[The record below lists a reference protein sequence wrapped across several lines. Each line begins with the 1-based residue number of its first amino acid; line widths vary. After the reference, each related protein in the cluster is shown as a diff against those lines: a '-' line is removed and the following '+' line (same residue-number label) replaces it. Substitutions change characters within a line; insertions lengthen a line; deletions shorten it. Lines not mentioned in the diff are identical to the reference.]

1 MVSIKLFL
9 WSHERPAHL
18 PSVGEQTLAQ
28 VHTLQTSCRVVE
40 HSSRSEA
47 ALVSSAPTLRL
58 MILLILS
65 LTTLVSWYCLTQCD
79 VTIYSVTL
87 SIIILLIL
95 LTLTTVINSICVS
108 VLPAERL
115 WSWWWC
121 SDGGL
126 LHWDTTSVII
136 CQWPGDE
143 VMRWTWPATGEETSS
158 SSLNHS
164 HSLSSQ
170 DTGELH
176 WGKYLY
182 FQNIFNK
189 LVEFWCI
196 TRVECQF

>member
-18 PSVGEQTLAQ
+18 PSVGEQILAQ

-95 LTLTTVINSICVS
+95 FTLTTVINSICVS

-143 VMRWTWPATGEETSS
+143 VMRWNMAGHRRGDILIQSQPFAFIIITGYRWET
-158 SSLNHS
+158 LKKIFVF
-164 HSLSSQ
+164 
-170 DTGELH
+170 T
-176 WGKYLY
+176 KY
-182 FQNIFNK
+182 F
-189 LVEFWCI
+189 
-196 TRVECQF
+196 